1 MHLWRRL
8 GIIQVNLASALAL
21 HKRSCFAG
29 AKLRTIL
36 KTANYFIRKIEIRRA
51 ISRVSYVARIKNPC
65 HAPVIYLGGRLK
77 PPRRYRSTLR
87 CVPSPEG
94 AGTRASNPLSPVYA
108 NFQPPMCTTPMSPPM
123 PTGSYPVFSPLP
135 LRCPERQRG
144 AVIFFCTDLPSRTT
158 SR

>member
-1 MHLWRRL
+1 MHCLQNY
-8 GIIQVNLASALAL
+8 GKATAS
-21 HKRSCFAG
+21 RFAG

-51 ISRVSYVARIKNPC
+51 ISRVSYAAAKINPRRV
-65 HAPVIYLGGRLK
+65 PVIYLGGRPK

-87 CVPSPEG
+87 CISAPEG
-94 AGTRASNPLSPVYA
+94 SRISGEQPSSPVYA

-135 LRCPERQRG
+135 PRCPKGKGG